1 MDRPERAAP
10 TAAPPPPEHPALTAE
25 LLTAEPGEEHLGD
38 GELIDGELGERTLE
52 LTGRLLQASN
62 ATFRAE
68 LTTATDR
75 LTCVYKPT
83 RGERPL
89 WDFPD
94 HTLGL
99 REVAAYRVSRAGG
112 FDLVPVTVLA
122 DGPFGPGSLQVWVDE
137 DPDVSVVD
145 LVSADRAPE
154 EGWFGVLEG
163 LDADERPV
171 LLRHADDPRLRQMAI
186 FDVLINNADRKGGH
200 ILPSGGRLFGVDHGV
215 SFHTE
220 DKLRTLLWGWAG
232 SPLTESEVAR
242 VRRVR
247 DAGPAA
253 CAGLLADLEIEALLG
268 RVETLLARGTL
279 PEPGDE
285 WPAIPWPPF

>member
-1 MDRPERAAP
+1 M
-10 TAAPPPPEHPALTAE
+10 
-25 LLTAEPGEEHLGD
+25 
-38 GELIDGELGERTLE
+38 
-52 LTGRLLQASN
+52 
-62 ATFRAE
+62 
-68 LTTATDR
+68 TTATSR
-75 LTCVYKPT
+75 LTCVYKPS

-122 DGPFGPGSLQVWVDE
+122 DGPFGPGSLQVWVDV
-137 DPDVSVVD
+137 DLDTTVVD
-145 LVSADRAPE
+145 LVPADRAPE
-154 EGWFGVLEG
+154 PGWFGVLEG
-163 LDADERPV
+163 LDAEEQSV
-171 LLRHADDPRLRQMAI
+171 VLRHADDPRLRRMAV

-200 ILPSGGRLFGVDHGV
+200 ILPSAGRLFGVDHGV

-232 SPLTESEVAR
+232 TPLTEAELTG

-247 DAGPAA
+247 DDGPAA
-253 CAGLLADLEIEALLG
+253 CAGLLAEEEIGALLA

-279 PEPGDE
+279 PEPDDA